1 VARLRHRR
9 VRHPLSLRCSDDDWT
24 DFGALAV
31 NQYADPAGQLQAW
44 AQAFVRGEPTDT
56 LEAAE
61 VEGEAGAGLVRAT
74 LNGKGVVKRLRID
87 ASLMKPEEAGV
98 LEDLVAAAVN
108 DAKAKADQKAQE
120 TMKEVAGGLAG
131 LLPPGFTPPF

>member
-1 VARLRHRR
+1 VKDLSELVRQAQKMQAEMARAE
-9 VRHPLSLRCSDDDWT
+9 
-24 DFGALAV
+24 AL
-31 NQYADPAGQLQAW
+31 
-44 AQAFVRGEPTDT
+44 

-74 LNGKGVVKRLRID
+74 LNGKGVVKRLSID
-87 ASLMKPEEAGV
+87 PSLMKPEEASV
-98 LEDLVAAAVN
+98 LEDLIAAAVN
-108 DAKAKADQKAQE
+108 DAKAKADAKAQE